1 MDGKKYKIVLA
12 GKYGVGKTRIFEKLQ
27 SEVKDSMAKMQ
38 TVEVVGTGTSSS
50 LTGHSTRGDRA
61 KWTVRVSLH
70 GADVTVNNNAHYG
83 GNLAGL
89 VIEAHQICFAR

>member
-27 SEVKDSMAKMQ
+27 SEVNDSMAKMQ

-61 KWTVRVSLH
+61 KWTVRVSLPNH
-70 GADVTVNNNAHYG
+70 GADVTVNNTAHYG
-83 GNLAGL
+83 GSRPC
-89 VIEAHQICFAR
+89 H